1 MRYNPY
7 AVPWDNLLS
16 YMTPRL
22 NTPRAE
28 AEEASKKWNDLIK
41 DRLGDMPP
49 EQALRPREGTE
60 IDQGFVNSDFYK
72 DYLNYTGPDTADMM
86 RESKY
91 FDRMGSS
98 SGMGRLDAAYDN

>member
-28 AEEASKKWNDLIK
+28 AEEASKKFYWSEIIK
-41 DRLGDMPP
+41 KYL
-49 EQALRPREGTE
+49 E
-60 IDQGFVNSDFYK
+60 I
-72 DYLNYTGPDTADMM
+72 L
-86 RESKY
+86 
-91 FDRMGSS
+91 
-98 SGMGRLDAAYDN
+98 